1 MRARWVTVR
10 LVGIVPVLALFAQV
24 GSAKGEEAD
33 PKAIAKGKL
42 IEGGDLLR
50 EGDARSALQR
60 FKEAYDLVASPKIF
74 YNFGLA
80 YRGMG
85 KTTAAI
91 EAFEKFLADAPDAD
105 PDRRSDAEHQKEVLL
120 PQIGSVVVSCD
131 TDGAEISVDGQS
143 YGVTPLKG
151 AIRLDPGPHQLV
163 IEESGV
169 AHFTQKLTTEPGQQV
184 AVMAALRPT
193 VVAPV
198 AVQAAPAPAVV
209 GTAPKPIEPPAPP
222 RNWTT
227 IAAWSVGG
235 AAVLALAFGV
245 VNRLSA
251 NSKAESFNSYAAPD
265 NALGKCDSAVVG
277 RGGPM
282 CASLLDDSNAAASRA
297 VIGFVGGAILGAG
310 AAALFVVSHR
320 RVEGETHAHVSS
332 LACTPNLGRP
342 GNLGVACGL
351 HF

>member
-1 MRARWVTVR
+1 
-10 LVGIVPVLALFAQV
+10 LVGIVPFLALFAQV

-33 PKAIAKGKL
+33 PKVIAKGKL
-42 IEGGDLLR
+42 MEGGDLLR
-50 EGDARSALQR
+50 EGDARSALLR
-60 FKEAYDLVASPKIF
+60 FKEAYELVPSPKIF

-91 EAFEKFLADAPDAD
+91 EAFEKFLAEAPEAD
-105 PDRRSDAEHQKEVLL
+105 PERRADAEHQRELLL

-163 IEESGV
+163 IEEAGV
-169 AHFTQKLTTEPGQQV
+169 AHFTQKLMTESGQQV

-198 AVQAAPAPAVV
+198 AVQAAPAVAVL
-209 GTAPKPIEPPAPP
+209 GTAPPRPVEPPAAP
-222 RNWTT
+222 RSWTT
-227 IAAWSVGG
+227 IAAWTATG
-235 AAVLALAFGV
+235 AAVLALGFGV
-245 VNRLSA
+245 VSRLSA
-251 NSKAESFNSYAAPD
+251 NSKADSFNSYTGAD
-265 NALGKCDSAVVG
+265 NALGSCDRAVPG

-297 VIGFVGGAILGAG
+297 VIGFVSGAVLGVG

-320 RVEGETHAHVSS
+320 RVEGETRARVSS
-332 LACTPNLGRP
+332 VACTADLGRP